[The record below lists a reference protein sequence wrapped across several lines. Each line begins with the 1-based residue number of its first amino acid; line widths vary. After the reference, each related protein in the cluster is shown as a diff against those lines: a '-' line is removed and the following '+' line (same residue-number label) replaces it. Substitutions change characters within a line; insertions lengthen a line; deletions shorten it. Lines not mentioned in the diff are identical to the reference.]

1 MNGAWFKESDNRG
14 QNVLIT
20 NERIEW
26 ASYEIPCT
34 SNSGGG
40 ANYYSLNELYLGS
53 DLFNKLSDAFGESI
67 GDEMLACA
75 QQFIRNKSV

>member
-1 MNGAWFKESDNRG
+1 MNGAWFKESNDLG

-40 ANYYSLNELYLGS
+40 DNYYRLEELSFGS
-53 DLFNKLSDAFGESI
+53 DLFTKLSNAFSESI
-67 GDEMLACA
+67 AAEMLACA